1 MQFFH
6 LRILVRVWKTHRSM
20 CPAFFMQ
27 QKKSQVTQTLPN
39 SRVSSCAVRSHTHI
53 HTHTHTHIFWMVLAM
68 QHETLCAEHISVGYP
83 RAGASLNTSH
93 KPFTTWRGKLLP
105 LQSRSHRLEHRR
117 MPRHKP
123 LQRSARTSSRIIS
136 VYFPI
141 LHFPLV
147 TSCAEG
153 SSSINQFS

>member
-1 MQFFH
+1 MQFIH
-6 LRILVRVWKTHRSM
+6 LRVLVHVWKTHRSSS
-20 CPAFFMQ
+20 PAYFICS
-27 QKKSQVTQTLPN
+27 KKKKKKKKVKSHKLFQTAVCLH
-39 SRVSSCAVRSHTHI
+39 VQCAL
-53 HTHTHTHIFWMVLAM
+53 THTHIFWMVLAM

-123 LQRSARTSSRIIS
+123 LQRSTRTSSRIIS
-136 VYFPI
+136 VYFPL